1 VSEHAKRYLLNAVKY
16 GIGLVLLAWM
26 IWRNW
31 APPGGSGMG
40 LRDAFA
46 KPIQFL
52 PLGLAAASFTTAVAL
67 TFLRWY
73 VLVHAQDL
81 PLSLFNTLR
90 LGLLGF
96 FWNTLLPGSIGG
108 DIVKATY
115 IAREQSR
122 RTVAVATVLID
133 RALGLWGIILVVAL
147 LGGTFWISGSPIIR
161 GSAEIRSFIVTCV
174 VIVAVTVC
182 VWLLLG
188 VLPARRVHR
197 FAGRLGSIPK
207 IGHSA
212 AEFWLAVWLYRS
224 KRSSM
229 AGALLLSLGS
239 QFFFIFTFYFAAQIF
254 HEPHEP
260 VFMPD
265 LREQFI
271 LVPIGVAAQTL
282 PLTPGGM
289 GVGQAVFGWLYGLVD
304 ESMTATGV
312 LASIARDVIAWSLG
326 FVGYLVYLRMR
337 PAVRR
342 VSADEPAAAAV
353 PSAS

>member
-1 VSEHAKRYLLNAVKY
+1 VGEQAKRYSINALKY
-16 GIGLVLLAWM
+16 GVGLVLLAWM

-31 APPGGSGMG
+31 APPGGSGIG

-46 KPIQFL
+46 KPIQLL
-52 PLGLAAASFTTAVAL
+52 PLGLAAASFTIAVAL

-147 LGGTFWISGSPIIR
+147 LGGTFWICGSPIIH
-161 GSAEIRSFIVTCV
+161 GSAEMRSLILTCV
-174 VIVAVTVC
+174 VIVAVSVC
-182 VWLLLG
+182 VWLVLG

-197 FAGRLGSIPK
+197 FAGRLGGIPK

-224 KRSSM
+224 KRNSM

-254 HEPHEP
+254 CEPNEQ
-260 VFMPD
+260 VLMPD
-265 LREQFI
+265 LREQFV
-271 LVPIGVAAQTL
+271 LVPVGIAAQTL

-304 ESMTATGV
+304 EAMTVTGV
-312 LASIARDVIAWSLG
+312 LASIARDVIAWTLG
-326 FVGYLVYLRMR
+326 FIGYLVYLRMR
-337 PAVRR
+337 PAVPPPIEE
-342 VSADEPAAAAV
+342 EPVPATV